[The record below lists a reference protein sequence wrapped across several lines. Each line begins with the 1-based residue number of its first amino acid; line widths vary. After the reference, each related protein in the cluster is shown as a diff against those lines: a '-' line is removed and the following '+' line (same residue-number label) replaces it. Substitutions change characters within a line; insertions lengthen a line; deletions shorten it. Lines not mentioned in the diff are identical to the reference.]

1 MNLAPPERIFFW
13 QNRIEFWQKE
23 IAGLPLKNDPGTPMA
38 ARAATYFS
46 FVVLMSFLVS
56 LRESLRD
63 PTASEAANCAI
74 CTAKQTDKSK

>member
-1 MNLAPPERIFFW
+1 METDGAGQALALAS
-13 QNRIEFWQKE
+13 QATK
-23 IAGLPLKNDPGTPMA
+23 A